1 MFSKL
6 DWELVRNA
14 VLKRLGTGVLAVNSD
29 RVAYSVSIS
38 IRKSLIAMGFETRLD
53 SNPCLNLQNWIY

>member
-14 VLKRLGTGVLAVNSD
+14 VLKRLGTSALAVNSD
-29 RVAYSVSIS
+29 RAAYSVSIS
-38 IRKSLIAMGFETRLD
+38 IRKSLIVMGFETRLD
-53 SNPCLNLQNWIY
+53 SNPCRNLQN